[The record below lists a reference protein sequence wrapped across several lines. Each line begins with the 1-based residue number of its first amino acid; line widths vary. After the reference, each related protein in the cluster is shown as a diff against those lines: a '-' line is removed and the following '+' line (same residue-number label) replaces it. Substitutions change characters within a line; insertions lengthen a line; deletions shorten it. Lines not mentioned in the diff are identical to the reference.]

1 MKLKRPKITTMLV
14 VFALIIYGGVLIISI
29 QTATIEGLAENDR
42 LALEA
47 ARLEIE
53 VAELEFAIGRYMAYE
68 TARVNLET
76 LMAELAKKE
85 YTIARLEDAISN
97 QGLLTVSDAQDDEV
111 SLIKKDIEE
120 LEEAIAEALLERA
133 RLQTELELA
142 TENFNAVDI
151 ADVIAELAR
160 VHLGLERPG
169 EIILHETGN

>member
-1 MKLKRPKITTMLV
+1 MRLKRPKITTMLI

-29 QTATIEGLAENDR
+29 QSATTEGLAENNR
-42 LALEA
+42 LAMEA

-76 LMAELAKKE
+76 LIAELAEKE
-85 YTIARLEDAISN
+85 DTIARLEDAILN
-97 QGLLTVSDAQDDEV
+97 EGMLVVSDAQDDDV
-111 SLIKKDIEE
+111 SLLQRDIAE
-120 LEEAIAEALLERA
+120 LEEEIAEAFLERT
-133 RLQTELELA
+133 RLQAELDLA

-151 ADVIAELAR
+151 ADVIAEIAR

-169 EIILHETGN
+169 EIILHESNN